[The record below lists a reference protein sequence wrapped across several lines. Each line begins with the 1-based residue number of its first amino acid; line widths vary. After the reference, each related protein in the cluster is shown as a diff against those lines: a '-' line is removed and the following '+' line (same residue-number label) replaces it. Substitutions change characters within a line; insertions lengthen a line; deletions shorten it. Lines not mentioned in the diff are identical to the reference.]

1 MCMSGEMGI
10 VREAIFASVG
20 QLVIDGH
27 GWPGARL
34 GKDWEM
40 GALLGVDGRQ
50 LDVRVL
56 MLGCCRGRTEEFTS
70 VIARHL
76 GGPTA
81 FVGCT
86 GQPRTSEGPIVFPPL
101 LIAAAPL
108 VAAGGNAI
116 RVGGGH
122 RGGIGQA
129 CRRALQKFRPAE
141 VRLGRSDTFPGRV
154 IGPLG
159 LLAGA
164 AGLGR

>member
-1 MCMSGEMGI
+1 
-10 VREAIFASVG
+10 
-20 QLVIDGH
+20 
-27 GWPGARL
+27 
-34 GKDWEM
+34 M

-50 LDVRVL
+50 LDARVL

-108 VAAGGNAI
+108 VAAGATPSEME
-116 RVGGGH
+116 
-122 RGGIGQA
+122 A
-129 CRRALQKFRPAE
+129 
-141 VRLGRSDTFPGRV
+141 V
-154 IGPLG
+154 IGAELDKLVTGHSKGSYLQESGWGVRTLFPEG
-159 LLAGA
+159 
-164 AGLGR
+164 